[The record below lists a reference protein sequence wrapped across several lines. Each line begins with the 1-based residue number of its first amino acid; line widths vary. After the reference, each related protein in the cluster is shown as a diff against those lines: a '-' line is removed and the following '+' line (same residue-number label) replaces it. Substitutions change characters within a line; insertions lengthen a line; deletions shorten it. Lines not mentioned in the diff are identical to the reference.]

1 MRKTIWSLAL
11 AVVVYTAMVLLGDVR
26 SVGSALSSM
35 DLSMVPLFLSLS
47 LVNYFIRFLKWDY
60 FLRRVSVRLP
70 WKESLAVFL
79 AGFSMTVS
87 PGKLGELLKCHL
99 LRERRGVPVSRT
111 SPVVIAERVTDLISM
126 LLIAMAGL
134 LMVRHRGAVLAVVAG
149 AVAVLAVM
157 VLLLWGRAFRL
168 LTGLACR
175 IRRLRDRRESMEDFQ
190 RHCCSLLDL
199 RSLAV
204 SVPLGMV
211 SWGAEAMVLCLVSI
225 SLGLDP
231 PLSVGVA
238 LLAHSAGTVAGAV
251 SMVPGGLG
259 LTEITIGAILTLSM
273 SRSDA
278 AATTLI
284 MRFATLWFAV
294 ALGVVVLF
302 LMRGGGTPEL
312 KGGRRENGAEAGG
325 G

>member
-1 MRKTIWSLAL
+1 LRKTLWSLVL
-11 AVVVYTAMVLLGDVR
+11 AVVVYTALVFLGDVR

-47 LVNYFIRFLKWDY
+47 LANYFLRFLKWHY
-60 FLRRVSVRLP
+60 FLRRVRVRLP
-70 WKESLAVFL
+70 WKESLGVFL

-87 PGKLGELLKCHL
+87 PGKLGELLKCYL

-111 SPVVIAERVTDLISM
+111 SPVVIAERITDLISM

-134 LMVRHRGAVLAVVAG
+134 LMVRHRGAVLAVAAG
-149 AVAVLAVM
+149 ALAVLAVM
-157 VLLLWGRAFRL
+157 VLLLWGRAFRM

-175 IRRLRDRRESMEDFQ
+175 IRKLRERRGSLEDFQ
-190 RHCCSLLDL
+190 KHCCSLLDL

-204 SVPLGMV
+204 TVPLGML
-211 SWGAEAMVLCLVSI
+211 SWGAEAMVLCLVSM
-225 SLGLDP
+225 SMGLDP

-273 SRSDA
+273 SRPDA

-284 MRFATLWFAV
+284 MRFSTLWFAV
-294 ALGVVVLF
+294 VLGIAVLS
-302 LMRGGGTPEL
+302 LIGGSGT
-312 KGGRRENGAEAGG
+312 AGLG
-325 G
+325 EECRKEDG